1 MNEFFQIAIFISL
14 FCVGLRIISSKGMV
28 GYFLRKGYDNRSY
41 EMQKIAKYIDSIDA
55 DMNNH
60 NKELDKISEK
70 WEGFVDSEDV
80 DYRWAM
86 SRVDLIQ
93 KHIDNQNI
101 ERARQVLKY
110 NKLERTNTL
119 YKPIIGC
126 CTCMAS
132 FWTIFLFHPASIIAN
147 GHPEWILSIVLIP
160 LMMFVVATF
169 NSIIYSLYNH
179 LNKKVVESKC
189 N

>member
-41 EMQKIAKYIDSIDA
+41 EMQKIAKYIDSIDS

-60 NKELDKISEK
+60 EAAKVKLMKGEEQQFFYIES
-70 WEGFVDSEDV
+70 
-80 DYRWAM
+80 
-86 SRVDLIQ
+86 
-93 KHIDNQNI
+93 HIENQNI
-101 ERARQVLKY
+101 ERARQVIKY
-110 NKLERTNTL
+110 KKLERTNTL

-132 FWTIFLFHPASIIAN
+132 FWTIFLFHPTSIIAN